1 MKKTIEMK
9 TFDHWRL
16 LIAKYP
22 DFDKI
27 IDKEFVDDVHYLEIK
42 VKYRQPVIVCKLQI
56 EGVNCTRWERKGQLY
71 YIYGVAQEELVKNLA
86 SQEAKPPKTDT
97 KPVVIV
103 KKRRLKTPK
112 NIEGIA
118 EPTLDDKSGK

>member
-1 MKKTIEMK
+1 MKKTIELK

-22 DFDKI
+22 DFDKL
-27 IDKEFVDDVHYLEIK
+27 IDREFVDDVHYLEIK

-71 YIYGVAQEELVKNLA
+71 YIYGVAQEELVKKMA
-86 SQEAKPPKTDT
+86 SQEAKTPKTDT
-97 KPVVIV
+97 KPVIIV
-103 KKRRLKTPK
+103 KKTRRKTPK
-112 NIEGIA
+112 ISEGIA
-118 EPTLDDKSGK
+118 EPTLDDKTGK

>member
-1 MKKTIEMK
+1 MK